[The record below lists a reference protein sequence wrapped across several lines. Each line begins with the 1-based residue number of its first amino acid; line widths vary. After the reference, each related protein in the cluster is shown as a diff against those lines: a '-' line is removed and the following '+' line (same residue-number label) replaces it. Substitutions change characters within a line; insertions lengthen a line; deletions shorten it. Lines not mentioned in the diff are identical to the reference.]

1 MSRKIPLIT
10 TFALVA
16 ALTACSADTDS
27 AQGADGGA
35 VADGEM
41 ETLRFGVLPCAA
53 DCGFLRMAEEQGF
66 YEKHGVNVEFVE
78 LQSAAQIYPAL
89 AAGEVDAIEQS
100 PGGLLI
106 GAEQAGMEATIIGS
120 SMDGLPYAI
129 YGASDLTDLA
139 DLEGRS
145 MAISSPTGMP
155 ALVAELMVESAGV
168 DWNSLEH
175 VNAGGNA
182 DRYRAV
188 VAGTADA
195 ASSPADYVP
204 MAEDDNVN
212 VLALASDIIPDYPRY
227 MIVAGNQV
235 LEDKPDAVVRFLAGH
250 IEGLR
255 FAHENPEETMQL
267 AADALET
274 TIDDPNVTW
283 LHELVV
289 EEGLVDL
296 DAGIDIGKLEFQL
309 EVLVDTG
316 QMEGTL
322 DLNSII
328 DDSFQQRALE
338 MVEEAA

>member
-1 MSRKIPLIT
+1 MTRRTAAVTI
-10 TFALVA
+10 FAVA
-16 ALTACSADTDS
+16 ALGMAGCSSDS
-27 AQGADGGA
+27 ASNANEDGGN
-35 VADGEM
+35 
-41 ETLRFGVLPCAA
+41 ETWRFGVLPCAA
-53 DCGFLRMAEEQGF
+53 DCGFLRMAQEKDL
-66 YEKHGVNVEFVE
+66 YEKYGVDVEFVE

-106 GAEQAGMEATIIGS
+106 GAEQANMEATIIGS
-120 SMDGLPYAI
+120 SMEGLPYAI
-129 YGASDLTDLA
+129 YASSDITDLS

-168 DWNSLEH
+168 DWTSLQQ

-204 MAEDDNVN
+204 MAEDDGINV
-212 VLALASDIIPDYPRY
+212 VALASEVIPEFPRY
-227 MIVAGNQV
+227 MIIASNES
-235 LEDKPDAVVRFLAGH
+235 LEKKPDAATAFLAGH

-255 FAHENPEETMQL
+255 YALENPEETKQL
-267 AADALET
+267 GADALET
-274 TIDDPNVTW
+274 TPDDPNVTW
-283 LHELVV
+283 LHDLVVDQELVDPD
-289 EEGLVDL
+289 G
-296 DAGIDIGKLEFQL
+296 GIDMDKIEYQL

-316 QMEGTL
+316 QMEGNL
-322 DLNSII
+322 DLSTVV

-338 MVEEAA
+338 MIDAS